1 MSNYNCSHCGAPA
14 VVSATGFT
22 NDGQVCTGHYC
33 TTCYGELPESHI
45 HHWRNIRHRGEV
57 EVPEPSTCSTLALLV
72 GAFVAVSV
80 FGLLVITVLYS

>member
-33 TTCYGELPESHI
+33 TACYGLLPESHI
-45 HHWRNIRHRGEV
+45 HHWRNIRHQGEV
-57 EVPEPSTCSTLALLV
+57 AVPSPRATIALLV
-72 GAFVAVSV
+72 GVVLLACVL
-80 FGLLVITVLYS
+80 GLCVITVLYS